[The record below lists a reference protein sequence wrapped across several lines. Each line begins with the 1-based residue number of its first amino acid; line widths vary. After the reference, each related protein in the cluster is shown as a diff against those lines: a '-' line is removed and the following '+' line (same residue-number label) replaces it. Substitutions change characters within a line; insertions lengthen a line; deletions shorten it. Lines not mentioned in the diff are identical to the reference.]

1 MNGGGGGTLIGAFFA
16 DTVKLGGNG
25 WSFSGDGLSSGFVGG
40 LTE

>member
-1 MNGGGGGTLIGAFFA
+1 MNGGGGGTLTGAFLA

-25 WSFSGDGLSSGFVGG
+25 WSFLGDGVNGGFVGG